1 MKSDATTTVHSQRQD
16 SVFRNSRLKSYLGV
30 VVFIVNL
37 LVIGVGAHSLSHS
50 RDEYELKARVE
61 VENLSQVLADNIR
74 HSIDRIDFAL
84 QVASDEYA
92 HQLGKGKPDATAMT
106 AFLDAQLPRL
116 PSAENF
122 RAMDDRG
129 IVLYGRGVPTN
140 PRVDLSDRDFF
151 IAGRDNPDAGLII
164 GQPIL
169 ARISKKWLIPLSR
182 RVNRPDGSFGGIVYS
197 AITIEYFNTMFA
209 QLNIGPEGVIS
220 LRDENMGLIARHPQ
234 RTDIGID
241 IGSRQVSAEL
251 MQLVKS
257 GKTQE
262 TYYTPT
268 GSDNIPRIVS
278 FRKLGELP
286 LYIIVGEGTTHYLQH
301 WRSDAAL
308 LGTLAAFLF
317 FGSITL
323 SFMLTRSW
331 NRQNQATETLAE
343 QEFKFRTVADYTY
356 DWEYWLGLEGEFLYI
371 SPSCE
376 RITGYAAGEFI
387 ANPKLIYEIMV
398 PEDRRLME
406 AHIANI
412 REDDHGTLDFRIMT
426 KQGEMRWIAHGCQ
439 AVFGPDGRYLGR
451 RANNRDITERKLAE
465 EQVRQLAYYDAL
477 TGLPNRRL
485 LLERLDHALVQAKR
499 FSRSLAVMFL
509 DLDNFKKIN
518 DSLGHEAGD
527 LLLKEV
533 ATRLAAGIRSGDTV
547 ARQGGDEFI
556 IVLSEIADPHD
567 ASLVAEK
574 VLSQL
579 AGVPVSLAGQ
589 DISIS
594 TSIGIAVYPIAGTD
608 SSLELMKKADAAMY
622 DAKHAGRNRYCFYGS
637 V

>member
-1 MKSDATTTVHSQRQD
+1 
-16 SVFRNSRLKSYLGV
+16 
-30 VVFIVNL
+30 
-37 LVIGVGAHSLSHS
+37 
-50 RDEYELKARVE
+50 
-61 VENLSQVLADNIR
+61 
-74 HSIDRIDFAL
+74 
-84 QVASDEYA
+84 
-92 HQLGKGKPDATAMT
+92 
-106 AFLDAQLPRL
+106 
-116 PSAENF
+116 
-122 RAMDDRG
+122 
-129 IVLYGRGVPTN
+129 
-140 PRVDLSDRDFF
+140 
-151 IAGRDNPDAGLII
+151 
-164 GQPIL
+164 
-169 ARISKKWLIPLSR
+169 
-182 RVNRPDGSFGGIVYS
+182 
-197 AITIEYFNTMFA
+197 
-209 QLNIGPEGVIS
+209 
-220 LRDENMGLIARHPQ
+220 
-234 RTDIGID
+234 
-241 IGSRQVSAEL
+241 
-251 MQLVKS
+251 
-257 GKTQE
+257 
-262 TYYTPT
+262 
-268 GSDNIPRIVS
+268 VS

-286 LYIIVGEGTTHYLQH
+286 LYIIVGEGTTRYLQH

-406 AHIANI
+406 AHITNI

-465 EQVRQLAYYDAL
+465 EQVRQLAYYDPL

-608 SSLELMKKADAAMY
+608 STLELMKKADSAMY

-637 V
+637 I

>member
-1 MKSDATTTVHSQRQD
+1 
-16 SVFRNSRLKSYLGV
+16 
-30 VVFIVNL
+30 
-37 LVIGVGAHSLSHS
+37 
-50 RDEYELKARVE
+50 
-61 VENLSQVLADNIR
+61 
-74 HSIDRIDFAL
+74 
-84 QVASDEYA
+84 
-92 HQLGKGKPDATAMT
+92 
-106 AFLDAQLPRL
+106 
-116 PSAENF
+116 
-122 RAMDDRG
+122 
-129 IVLYGRGVPTN
+129 
-140 PRVDLSDRDFF
+140 
-151 IAGRDNPDAGLII
+151 
-164 GQPIL
+164 
-169 ARISKKWLIPLSR
+169 
-182 RVNRPDGSFGGIVYS
+182 
-197 AITIEYFNTMFA
+197 
-209 QLNIGPEGVIS
+209 
-220 LRDENMGLIARHPQ
+220 
-234 RTDIGID
+234 
-241 IGSRQVSAEL
+241 
-251 MQLVKS
+251 
-257 GKTQE
+257 
-262 TYYTPT
+262 
-268 GSDNIPRIVS
+268 
-278 FRKLGELP
+278 
-286 LYIIVGEGTTHYLQH
+286 
-301 WRSDAAL
+301 
-308 LGTLAAFLF
+308 
-317 FGSITL
+317 
-323 SFMLTRSW
+323 
-331 NRQNQATETLAE
+331 
-343 QEFKFRTVADYTY
+343 
-356 DWEYWLGLEGEFLYI
+356 
-371 SPSCE
+371 
-376 RITGYAAGEFI
+376 
-387 ANPKLIYEIMV
+387 
-398 PEDRRLME
+398 
-406 AHIANI
+406 
-412 REDDHGTLDFRIMT
+412 MT

-608 SSLELMKKADAAMY
+608 SMLELMKKADSAMY

-637 V
+637 I